1 MADYAQQLPLESS
14 RRRRHTMAESCR
26 AFGGFRRDRS
36 RRLSDASVSSY
47 DAPTQG
53 DPGRR
58 PPGSNTVNGRP
69 RRSLGAG
76 RACKKARLRLFD
88 ARNVSSVAMT
98 NLPTGTVAF
107 LMTDIEGSTRLIT
120 ELGDAFPTL
129 LDDHLAVLDQAI
141 SSNGGTLVSTEG
153 DSVFAVFPSVRE
165 AINAAVAAQRAL
177 AGHAWPGDVKL
188 GVRIGIHVG
197 EAVLGGRDYTGL
209 DVHRTARVMAAGHG
223 GQVLVT
229 QAARDLALASAADK
243 VRFLDLGIHYLRD
256 LPDPEHLFQI
266 EGPGLASAFPPV
278 RTQTAATHARLPT
291 FLTRFIG
298 RTREIAEIG
307 ELLGRERMVT
317 LTGPGGTGKTRL
329 AIEVARDCT
338 DRYPEGSWFVALEA
352 LHDPALVLP
361 SIATTLG
368 VPDQPGRPI
377 AAVLADYLTA
387 RHVLLI
393 LDNLEQVIEAAPEIG
408 SLLASAEGLDIL
420 ATSREPL
427 SIAGEHVHQVQP
439 LDLPAEPGVPTAKDV
454 GTNEAVQLFVERA
467 RAGRSDF
474 TLTDTNA
481 PAVAAICRRLDG
493 LPLAIELAA
502 ARSNLLSPNQIVSRL
517 DHRLTLL
524 ATTRR
529 DLPDRQRTLRGAIDW
544 SYDLLSGPEQTF
556 FRRFSVFSGGAE
568 LDAIRA
574 VVDPEEALGTDAL
587 DLTSALVDQ
596 SLLRPTR
603 IEDENRLDMLE
614 TIREYAAEHLAAS
627 PEDESETR
635 ARHATYYR
643 DLAEASQG
651 VLTDVRGD
659 ELLDRLDRE
668 LPNFRAAIAWSLESR
683 LPETGLRIAAALRDF
698 WHLRNHLLEGRRAL
712 RELLGASVDAG
723 ATPVRFQALATSG
736 LLASWHGDYG
746 SAAELFE
753 AAVVM
758 AGVAGDRRQLAM
770 AKTGRGYATIG
781 SRPESARDDLEDA
794 IAIAR
799 EIGDQFVLFNALQA
813 LALTQIRLGDLGA
826 ARGSVLEAIALGEA
840 SGERYYNATNLLAL
854 GLIEARDGNPESG
867 GHRIAEALRQ
877 LSAVGGRGGV
887 SIALDVLATLALERG
902 EPEQGARL
910 AAAADRLR
918 REVGG
923 GPSTAIIL
931 LEEPLDH
938 ARRTM
943 TQADFE
949 QAIAVGRGFST
960 DEAVALGLEIAE
972 SGVG

>member
-1 MADYAQQLPLESS
+1 
-14 RRRRHTMAESCR
+14 
-26 AFGGFRRDRS
+26 
-36 RRLSDASVSSY
+36 
-47 DAPTQG
+47 
-53 DPGRR
+53 
-58 PPGSNTVNGRP
+58 
-69 RRSLGAG
+69 
-76 RACKKARLRLFD
+76 
-88 ARNVSSVAMT
+88 MT
-98 NLPTGTVAF
+98 TLPTGTVAF

-120 ELGDAFPTL
+120 ELGDAFPSL
-129 LDDHLAVLDQAI
+129 LDDHLALLDAAI
-141 SSNGGTLVSTEG
+141 RSNGGTLVSSEG
-153 DSVFAVFPSVRE
+153 DSVFAVFPSARQ
-165 AINAAVAAQRAL
+165 AIDAAMAAQHAL
-177 AGHAWPGDVKL
+177 AAHAWPGDVTV

-209 DVHRTARVMAAGHG
+209 AVHRTARVMAAGHG

-229 QAARDLALASAADK
+229 QAARDLVLGSGQDG
-243 VRFLDLGIHYLRD
+243 VRFLDLGIHSLRD
-256 LPDPEHLFQI
+256 LPDPQHLFQV
-266 EGPGLASAFPPV
+266 EGPGLASGFPPL
-278 RTQTAATHARLPT
+278 RTQTAATQARLPT

-298 RTREIAEIG
+298 RTHEIAEVG
-307 ELLGRERMVT
+307 DLLGRERMVT

-329 AIEVARDCT
+329 AIEVAHDCN
-338 DRYPEGSWFVALEA
+338 DRYPDGSWFVALDA

-361 SIATTLG
+361 AIATTLG

-377 AAVLADYLTA
+377 AAVLADHLRP
-387 RHVLLI
+387 RHLLLI
-393 LDNLEQVIEAAPEIG
+393 LDNLEQVVEAAPEIG
-408 SLLASAEGLDIL
+408 GLLAAAAGLDIL

-427 SIAGEHVHQVQP
+427 SIGGEHVHLVQP
-439 LDLPAEPGVPTAKDV
+439 LDLPAEPGVPTAV
-454 GTNEAVQLFVERA
+454 EIGSNEAVQLFVERA
-467 RAGRSDF
+467 RAARSDF

-502 ARSNLLSPNQIVSRL
+502 ARSNLLSPDQIVTRL

-574 VVDPEEALGTDAL
+574 IVDPEEALGRGAL
-587 DLTSALVDQ
+587 DLTSALIDR

-603 IEDENRLDMLE
+603 IEDEDRLGMLE

-627 PEDESETR
+627 PLDQSDTR
-635 ARHATYYR
+635 TRHAAYYR

-651 VLTDVRGD
+651 GLVTELRGD

-668 LPNFRAAIAWSLESR
+668 LPNFRTAIGWSLEAG
-683 LPETGLRIAAALRDF
+683 LPETGLRIAVALRDF
-698 WHLRNHLLEGRRAL
+698 WNVRNHLIEGRR
-712 RELLGASVDAG
+712 LLADLLAASANEG
-723 ATPVRFQALATSG
+723 ATSVRFQALTASG
-736 LLASWHGDYG
+736 ILASSHGDYG
-746 SAAELFE
+746 MAGELVD
-753 AAVVM
+753 AAVAM
-758 AGVAGDRRQLAM
+758 AEVAGDRRQLAS
-770 AKTGRGYATIG
+770 AKTGRGYAVIG
-781 SRPESARDDLEDA
+781 PRPTSAREDFEDA

-799 EIGDQFVLFNALQA
+799 ELGEKRTLFAALGGLT
-813 LALTQIRLGDLGA
+813 LACIRLGELGA
-826 ARGSVLEAIALGEA
+826 ARQAALEATALGEA
-840 SGERYYNATNLLAL
+840 SGERYGNALNLLAL
-854 GLIEARDGNPESG
+854 GLIDAREGDTEAAGQRL
-867 GHRIAEALRQ
+867 AEALRQ
-877 LSAVGGRGGV
+877 LHAAGGHGGL
-887 SIALDVLATLALERG
+887 SIALDVIATLALERG
-902 EPEQGARL
+902 QSEQGTRL

-943 TQADFE
+943 TPADFE
-949 QAIAVGRGFST
+949 QAVAAGRGLT
-960 DEAVALGLEIAE
+960 TNEAVALGLEIAE